1 VTAKSRVKDMEMR
14 ESKLTSEHPTGIER
28 ERGRELGKNL
38 SQVEP
43 VCLADFI
50 EVWCVSKEVGRE

>member
-1 VTAKSRVKDMEMR
+1 VI
-14 ESKLTSEHPTGIER
+14 SEHPTGIER

-38 SQVEP
+38 GQVEP

-50 EVWCVSKEVGRE
+50 EVRCVSKEVGRE